1 MSDDAVRLPHDQA
14 VRDVVGSDLADT
26 LFVEAGAG
34 SGKTTIL
41 VNRVCALVESG
52 VDVRNVAAITFTEKA
67 ASELRVRVRRKL
79 LAQPP
84 SRAVE
89 VALDALG
96 DAPMSTLHAFA
107 RRLLTEHGVA
117 VGVPPHFEV
126 LDTVAEAI
134 YLEDRWRELAVDLFE
149 ESGPLAQ
156 VVTRAAELGLK
167 ASGVR
172 EIVLTLHQSYD
183 RLRGRGWEWPAD
195 AVTLPPID
203 LKRVIDA
210 IRAAPLDDQ
219 PEVAEY
225 LERAIA
231 AVSEGERIDILRV
244 EGVLPRIAGKKGE
257 PARVVIAV
265 SADLRRQALEALLPA
280 LASRVLRWAHER
292 AAEGR
297 LLFHDLLV
305 LARDALRIGEVR
317 AASRARYQR
326 ILIDEF
332 QDTDPLQI
340 EIAVLLASSRG
351 DIAERDWFDNPLAA
365 ADAGRLFFVGDP
377 KQSIYR
383 FRRADIDL
391 YEKAQAVFA
400 DRPLHLTENFRS
412 VASIVRFVNSLFE
425 PWMESSDAIGQ
436 PAYTSL
442 TPYID
447 DHDTSPTVGFVGDE
461 ATDSPAAEIRLQE
474 ADAVVRAIAQAKRD
488 GWMVRDEKTDELRPA
503 DYRDIAVLMPT
514 RASLPALDQGLDA
527 AGIPVRVESRILIW
541 NTPEVRDLL
550 AVLSAVADSNDQV
563 AIVAALRSAG
573 LGCSDRDLATWR
585 WDGRSWRYRDIRY
598 APAEAIEHPVGQALS
613 VLSDLHRDRHGL
625 SIGEMVRRVVDVC
638 HLRELAFAH
647 ARPRDRWR
655 RIDFFLAQARAF
667 EEAGGSSIEEFV
679 SWAREQADRDVW
691 ENDSVEP
698 DPDDDAVRVLTVHA
712 SKGLEFPIVV
722 LMGLNTQPRAAGPP
736 ILWTDGGIEAKAG
749 PQNGDRFET
758 AGYSDAWA
766 HEGELLKSERVRL
779 AYVAMTRAH
788 DRLVVSRF
796 RATSVKSLARE
807 MTPFLPEAPI
817 IEPLPLPD
825 VVMPPVERFH
835 HELWSE
841 REGWIDRRN
850 QAVARALRPDAVPA
864 TRVATLVS
872 RSIVEDEVAADDDE
886 PGDDRPSSTEA
897 DDRGED
903 EPPWRRGRAGTAIG
917 RAVHAVLQTIDLA
930 TGDGAASLAAAQA
943 AAEGVPALA
952 RDIERRVRSVLDA
965 PSVHEALA
973 SGRYWREVFVAV
985 PIGDRVL
992 EGFIDLLYEAPSGEL
1007 VVVDYKTDGVRGDS
1021 DADEA
1026 VGRYRLQAAAYTLA
1040 VSRSLRRPV
1049 ERCVFV
1055 FANPTRW
1062 FERELTDVAA
1072 ACDEVEALLT
1082 SG

>member
-1 MSDDAVRLPHDQA
+1 MSDAAVRLPHDQA

-41 VNRVCALVESG
+41 VDRVCALVESG

-79 LAQPP
+79 LAQP
-84 SRAVE
+84 SSKAVE
-89 VALDALG
+89 AALDSLG

-107 RRLLTEHGVA
+107 RRLLTEHSVA

-134 YLEDRWRELAVDLFE
+134 YLEERWRELAVDLFE
-149 ESGPLAQ
+149 ASGPLAH

-195 AVTLPPID
+195 TVTLPPID

-340 EIAVLLASSRG
+340 EIAVLLASSRD
-351 DIAERDWFDNPLAA
+351 DIEDRDWFDDPLAA

-383 FRRADIDL
+383 FRRADIEL
-391 YEKAQAVFA
+391 YEKAQEVFA

-412 VASIVRFVNSLFE
+412 VAWIVRFVNSLFA
-425 PWMESSDAIGQ
+425 PWMESADAIGQ
-436 PAYTSL
+436 PAYTPL
-442 TPYID
+442 TAYID
-447 DHDTSPTVGFVGDE
+447 DHETSPTVGFLGDE

-474 ADAVVRAIAQAKRD
+474 ADAVVRVIAQAKRD

-514 RASLPALDQGLDA
+514 RASLPALDHGLDA

-585 WDGRSWRYRDIRY
+585 WDERSWRYRDIRY
-598 APAEAIEHPVGQALS
+598 APAEAIEHPVGRALS
-613 VLSDLHRDRHGL
+613 VLSDLHHDRHGL

-655 RIDFFLAQARAF
+655 RHRLLPRAG
-667 EEAGGSSIEEFV
+667 ASVRGGRRLVDRGVRRHGRANRPTATSGRTTRSSPIPTMTRCGSSPCTP
-679 SWAREQADRDVW
+679 RR
-691 ENDSVEP
+691 
-698 DPDDDAVRVLTVHA
+698 A
-712 SKGLEFPIVV
+712 S
-722 LMGLNTQPRAAGPP
+722 
-736 ILWTDGGIEAKAG
+736 
-749 PQNGDRFET
+749 
-758 AGYSDAWA
+758 S
-766 HEGELLKSERVRL
+766 
-779 AYVAMTRAH
+779 
-788 DRLVVSRF
+788 
-796 RATSVKSLARE
+796 
-807 MTPFLPEAPI
+807 
-817 IEPLPLPD
+817 
-825 VVMPPVERFH
+825 
-835 HELWSE
+835 
-841 REGWIDRRN
+841 
-850 QAVARALRPDAVPA
+850 
-864 TRVATLVS
+864 S
-872 RSIVEDEVAADDDE
+872 RS
-886 PGDDRPSSTEA
+886 S
-897 DDRGED
+897 
-903 EPPWRRGRAGTAIG
+903 
-917 RAVHAVLQTIDLA
+917 
-930 TGDGAASLAAAQA
+930 
-943 AAEGVPALA
+943 
-952 RDIERRVRSVLDA
+952 
-965 PSVHEALA
+965 
-973 SGRYWREVFVAV
+973 
-985 PIGDRVL
+985 
-992 EGFIDLLYEAPSGEL
+992 
-1007 VVVDYKTDGVRGDS
+1007 
-1021 DADEA
+1021 
-1026 VGRYRLQAAAYTLA
+1026 
-1040 VSRSLRRPV
+1040 
-1049 ERCVFV
+1049 C
-1055 FANPTRW
+1055 
-1062 FERELTDVAA
+1062 
-1072 ACDEVEALLT
+1072 
-1082 SG
+1082 